1 MRATAQFCQS
11 PHLRWRCLRP
21 IIVVMII
28 VLACAA
34 TPALHARDKA
44 EAEKASQDLAKVM
57 EKEGFE
63 FRAEVWRK
71 DLDHEVGKAVRMQ
84 LFKGNDYRF
93 CIAVPPDS
101 GVFVVAAV
109 LDLDGEPA
117 GIITP
122 VQEGWGCILAFQPK
136 KTGVYVIAIRQSDE
150 GKHREVPCAMVTGY
164 K

>member
-11 PHLRWRCLRP
+11 PLLRWRGSHL
-21 IIVVMII
+21 ILVLLLA
-28 VLACAA
+28 LACAA
-34 TPALHARDKA
+34 LPQVQARDKA
-44 EAEKASQDLAKVM
+44 EAEKAARDLAKVM

-63 FRAEVWRK
+63 FRAEVWQK
-71 DLDHEVGKAVRMQ
+71 DLDHKIGKAVKMQ

-109 LDLDGEPA
+109 LDLEGQPA
-117 GIITP
+117 GMITP
-122 VQEGWGCILAFQPK
+122 VQEGWGCILSFKPK
-136 KTGVYVIAIRQSDE
+136 KTGVYVVAIHQADE
-150 GKHREVPCAMVTGY
+150 GKHREVPCAMITGY

>member
-11 PHLRWRCLRP
+11 PLLRWRCPRHL
-21 IIVVMII
+21 
-28 VLACAA
+28 LALLLLAMACVAS
-34 TPALHARDKA
+34 PGALARDKA
-44 EAEKASQDLAKVM
+44 EAEKAAHDLAKVM

-63 FRAEVWRK
+63 FRAELWQK
-71 DLDHEVGKAVRMQ
+71 DLDDKVGKAVRMQ

-122 VQEGWGCILAFQPK
+122 VQEGWGCILAFKPK

-150 GKHREVPCAMVTGY
+150 GRHREVPCAMVTGY